1 MNKQNWNAVVKI
13 YRLDKHADVDQLD
26 YFLAIIEWVIRM
38 RAFDWNFHI
47 KIPYYQ
53 TLHPTFF
60 HSIWRGPTES
70 AKKISKSTAM
80 ASILAKT
87 KVYQSNGWS
96 CQKGRNGRWLV
107 SFILWQKSSLFR
119 ASNPCFSSLHIID
132 EASNSTRVI
141 TLKESNLTLSWVSYC
156 PPVFSEE
163 TRYSSN

>member
-1 MNKQNWNAVVKI
+1 MNKQNLNAYLVVKI
-13 YRLDKHADVDQLD
+13 YSLDKHADVDQLD

-38 RAFDWNFHI
+38 KVFDW
-47 KIPYYQ
+47 KLKSLYQ
-53 TLHPTFF
+53 KPLLLHSTFF

-107 SFILWQKSSLFR
+107 SFILWQKSSLFTT
-119 ASNPCFSSLHIID
+119 SNPCFSSLHIID

-141 TLKESNLTLSWVSYC
+141 TLEETTPTLSWVLHC
-156 PPVFSEE
+156 PPVLP
-163 TRYSSN
+163 

>member
-1 MNKQNWNAVVKI
+1 MNKQNSNACLVVKI
-13 YRLDKHADVDQLD
+13 YSLDNHADVDQLD

-47 KIPYYQ
+47 KSNSTPDLFSQYMTRAY
-53 TLHPTFF
+53 
-60 HSIWRGPTES
+60 RKRE
-70 AKKISKSTAM
+70 KISKSTAM

-107 SFILWQKSSLFR
+107 SFILWQKSSLFTT
-119 ASNPCFSSLHIID
+119 SNPCFSSLHIID

-141 TLKESNLTLSWVSYC
+141 TLKESTLTLSWVS
-156 PPVFSEE
+156 
-163 TRYSSN
+163 